1 MTVSNQ
7 LFFRGMVVKKTL
19 LATAVLLA
27 SSVSQAEWTSPDESL
42 TIGGDAEI
50 NFDVVKNHKGAGITG
65 PDETNT
71 QTELND
77 DSRIKMMVMW
87 NTTCSTGNF
96 LMAKIEP
103 LIRTNATVGVDDA
116 YFMFGTEG
124 MWEFQIGRYEAM
136 NLFPL
141 GKDVVLDYANGSDG
155 LGSGIYYY
163 MAKEGRGRAGQAGQ
177 ARIAAKADNW
187 SAEISTIYGKTSEVL
202 ESTQNYIDQSI
213 FDEIPELK
221 SDNNSFMIRPAIN
234 FMSETGGLSLSFGGE
249 FEVNDDSVTL
259 TATNETLNLSDRYGL
274 AATATFMSDAMIWN
288 TSVAYQ
294 HAKHYMKAYTVNTNI
309 TLGAFGIGA
318 SYANNDFVNKKGP
331 TFDKANSYAVYT
343 AYTLPIFDFDEATVT
358 FALSYSDTKNG
369 FGIKDNNEETT
380 AFRIRFNYYF

>member
-1 MTVSNQ
+1 M
-7 LFFRGMVVKKTL
+7 KKTL

-50 NFDVVKNHKGAGITG
+50 NFDVVKNHNGKGLKGKI
-65 PDETNT
+65 PDETVT
-71 QTELND
+71 QAQLND

-103 LIRTNATVGVDDA
+103 LIRTNASVGVDDA

-187 SAEISTIYGKTSEVL
+187 SAEVSTIYGSTAEVL
-202 ESTQNYIDQSI
+202 KSAQGYV
-213 FDEIPELK
+213 DEGVVNNLPELE
-221 SDNNSFMIRPAIN
+221 SDNNSFMIRPAVN
-234 FMSETGGLSLSFGGE
+234 FISETGSFSLSFGGE
-249 FEVNDDSVTL
+249 YEVNNDSVTEL
-259 TATNETLNLSDRYGL
+259 ATGNELDLSDRYGL
-274 AATATFMSDAMIWN
+274 AATATFTSDSMVWN

-318 SYANNDFVNKKGP
+318 SYANNDFFNQQAVGKEKA
-331 TFDKANSYAVYT
+331 KANSYAVYT

>member
-1 MTVSNQ
+1 M
-7 LFFRGMVVKKTL
+7 KKTL

-50 NFDVVKNHKGAGITG
+50 NFDVVKNHKGAGETG
-65 PDETNT
+65 PDQTNT
-71 QTELND
+71 QTQLND

-103 LIRTNATVGVDDA
+103 LIRTDADVRVDDA
-116 YFMFGTEG
+116 YFMFGAEG
-124 MWEFQIGRYEAM
+124 AWEFQIGRYEAM

-141 GKDVVLDYANGSDG
+141 GKDVVLNYANGSDG
-155 LGSGIYYY
+155 LGKGIYYY
-163 MAKEGRGRAGQAGQ
+163 MAKEGRGRADQAGQ

-187 SAEISTIYGKTSEVL
+187 SAEISTIYGNTANVL
-202 ESTQNYIDQSI
+202 MSTQEYIDESLSNDDK
-213 FDEIPELK
+213 FLK
-221 SDNNSFMIRPAIN
+221 STNNSFMIRPAIN

-274 AATATFMSDAMIWN
+274 AATATFMSDSMVWN

-318 SYANNDFVNKKGP
+318 SYANNDFFKKQAP
-331 TFDKANSYAVYT
+331 TGKEMAKANSYAVYT

>member
-1 MTVSNQ
+1 M
-7 LFFRGMVVKKTL
+7 KKTL

-27 SSVSQAEWTSPDESL
+27 SSVSQAEWTSPDNSL

-50 NFDVVKNHKGAGITG
+50 NFDVVKNHNGKGVSGKI

-71 QTELND
+71 QTQLND

-87 NTTCSTGNF
+87 NTTRSGDDF

-103 LIRTNATVGVDDA
+103 LIRTNASVGVDDA
-116 YFMFGTEG
+116 YFMFGTKG
-124 MWEFQIGRYEAM
+124 VWEFQIGRYEAM

-177 ARIAAKADNW
+177 ARIAAKANNW
-187 SAEISTIYGKTSEVL
+187 SAEISTIYGSTAEVL
-202 ESTQNYIDQSI
+202 KSTQNYIDQSI
-213 FDEIPELK
+213 FDETPELK

-234 FMSETGGLSLSFGGE
+234 FMTETGGFSLSFGGE
-249 FEVNDDSVTL
+249 YEVNDDSVTL
-259 TATNETLNLSDRYGL
+259 TATNETVNLSDRYGL
-274 AATATFMSDAMIWN
+274 AATATFMSDDMIWN

-318 SYANNDFVNKKGP
+318 SYANNDFVNKNGP
-331 TFDKANSYAVYT
+331 AFDKANSYAVYT
-343 AYTLPIFDFDEATVT
+343 AYTLPILNFDDATIT

-369 FGIKDNNEETT
+369 FGVKDNDEKTT